1 MPSLA
6 IAQKPKPPI
15 RLSSRFGKMPTPK
28 SHSSKKPRRKLQGC
42 NKEIKSKRRSVSGNR
57 RNAYGSFPESKC
69 GTPVCS
75 RVSLQGE
82 RGGGPQRWNRFSK
95 STKTACGHYHPTNDC
110 GYYFCTFDAQLT
122 CYLKGVLDLCLN
134 PATRGHRENLQRHW
148 LSDYSSLHAGLFLFC
163 SNSPG
168 TLGRIVNRRS
178 LFYFLLVSRRV
189 VSGRRSSSGDRP
201 SLPRL

>member
-1 MPSLA
+1 
-6 IAQKPKPPI
+6 
-15 RLSSRFGKMPTPK
+15 MPTPK
-28 SHSSKKPRRKLQGC
+28 SHSSKKPRRRLQGC

-57 RNAYGSFPESKC
+57 RNAYGSFPENKC

-82 RGGGPQRWNRFSK
+82 RGGLPQRRNRSQNQQRPPAGII
-95 STKTACGHYHPTNDC
+95 TQQMIADIYL
-110 GYYFCTFDAQLT
+110 CTLDAQLT

>member
-57 RNAYGSFPESKC
+57 RNAYGSFPENKC
-69 GTPVCS
+69 RTPVCS

-82 RGGGPQRWNRFSK
+82 RGGGPQRRNRSQNQQR
-95 STKTACGHYHPTNDC
+95 P
-110 GYYFCTFDAQLT
+110 
-122 CYLKGVLDLCLN
+122 
-134 PATRGHRENLQRHW
+134 PAGIITQPMIA
-148 LSDYSSLHAGLFLFC
+148 D
-163 SNSPG
+163 
-168 TLGRIVNRRS
+168 I
-178 LFYFLLVSRRV
+178 
-189 VSGRRSSSGDRP
+189 
-201 SLPRL
+201 